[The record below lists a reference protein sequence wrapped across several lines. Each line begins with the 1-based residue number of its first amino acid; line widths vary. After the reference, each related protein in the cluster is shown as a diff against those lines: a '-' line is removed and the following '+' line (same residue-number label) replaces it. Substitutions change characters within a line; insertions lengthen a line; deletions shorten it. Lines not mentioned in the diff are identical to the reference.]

1 MKPPIDSAIRQPVHD
16 EFTVRALPPAC
27 SVKTIG
33 VAATARSA
41 MIRAIV
47 ETLSAFPQSLLQ
59 LLMRIAIMPVF
70 WRSGW
75 AKAENMEQAI
85 DLFRDEYRL
94 PILPAGLA
102 AYLGTAVELTAPA
115 LILAGFATR
124 LATLPLIALTLTIQ
138 FLVYP
143 VSYPDHLL
151 WFAILV
157 FILTR
162 GPGPISIDA
171 LLASRTEPPNAAILE
186 RPR

>member
-1 MKPPIDSAIRQPVHD
+1 
-16 EFTVRALPPAC
+16 
-27 SVKTIG
+27 
-33 VAATARSA
+33 
-41 MIRAIV
+41 MIRAIFD
-47 ETLSAFPQSLLQ
+47 TLNAFPQSLLQ
-59 LLMRIAIMPVF
+59 LLMRIAIVPVF

-75 AKAENMEQAI
+75 GKLENMEQAI
-85 DLFRDEYRL
+85 GLFREEYKL
-94 PILPAGLA
+94 PILPPGLA
-102 AYLGTAVELTAPA
+102 AYLGTAVELAAPA
-115 LILAGFATR
+115 LILVGLATR

-171 LLASRTEPPNAAILE
+171 LLASRTEPSSAAVYG